1 MVEEKAAEDSEEGGS
16 QADMEAGSV
25 VAETDV
31 AESAAARGETQ
42 LAV

>member
-16 QADMEAGSV
+16 EAEMEAGSEV
-25 VAETDV
+25 VETDV

-42 LAV
+42 LAA